1 MKTANLF
8 SRLSTK
14 ELTSPSQSPST
25 QGCLNALE
33 PSYTFISSGKETKQ
47 AVQELHRLSV
57 CGLDIETT
65 GLDPMLDEILL
76 IQLGTDEHVFVFDVK
91 GIGQEI
97 KYLSKIISSPYIVK
111 LGQNLGFE
119 WTFLEANG
127 LPLRGPLLDTLFAGQ
142 LLNLGLKY
150 GNTLDELVARHLG
163 KEMTE
168 KKELQLSFVD
178 HQGDFSKEQLMY
190 AARDVSVCFPLYRVL
205 IQKLRKAE
213 LTHIFRLECRALP
226 AFASMKVNGFLLD
239 VDYYKQLLAEQS
251 VQRDKAKADVIDIF
265 ARAGVLSKYTNPE
278 THKVMLEPEFHGKG
292 KNKIKGFNI
301 KSPKQLAPV
310 LRALGVPVENSLD
323 RKKVL
328 AWLAPDY
335 SIIREYLVFKDLDT
349 ACIQM
354 EKLIGHAEEH
364 SDHRIRANYRQLGT
378 DTGRVSCAGP
388 NLQNVKSGPEYRKG
402 FIASPGCVLII
413 ADYSQLELRIAAEC
427 SGDERML
434 SAYRDGIDFHTRTAA
449 LMNNIEEEQVTK
461 EQRRSAKTYNFGALF
476 GSGAKSM
483 RVQAADAGLFMTIEE
498 AQDKL
503 SQWKSAFPQLIAW
516 QRDQGNKTGPIFTL
530 MGRRRLVNSHSDK
543 YTARLNTQVQGTGGD
558 CMKAA
563 LTLLWENHLLN
574 RNQWKL
580 VANVHDETV
589 LEVPE
594 EDKDEAQIVL
604 KECME
609 SAAYGVM
616 IVDVPIVAD
625 AGYGNDWSA
634 K

>member
-1 MKTANLF
+1 MN
-8 SRLSTK
+8 
-14 ELTSPSQSPST
+14 ELMIPSQSPS
-25 QGCLNALE
+25 QESCCNALA
-33 PSYTFISSGKETKQ
+33 PSYSYITDGRETNK
-47 AVQELHRLSV
+47 AVQMLHKLQL
-57 CGLDIETT
+57 CGIDIETT
-65 GLDPMLDEILL
+65 GLDPINNDVLL

-91 GIGQEI
+91 AIGPDI
-97 KYLSKIISSPYIVK
+97 KSLGKIISCPYITK
-111 LGQNLGFE
+111 LGQNLSFE
-119 WTFLEANG
+119 WAFLEANG
-127 LPLRGPLLDTLFAGQ
+127 LPLRGTLLDTMFAGQ

-150 GNTLDELVARHLG
+150 GNSLGDLVARHLG
-163 KEMTE
+163 KEMEE
-168 KKELQLSFVD
+168 KKELQKSFVG
-178 HQGDFSKEQLMY
+178 HEGLFSREQITY

-205 IQKLRKAE
+205 LKKLRKAE

-226 AFASMKVNGFLLD
+226 AFASMKFNGFLLD
-239 VDYYKQLLAEQS
+239 VDYYKQLLAAQS
-251 VQRDKAKADVIDIF
+251 VERDKAKADIIDIF
-265 ARAGVLSKYTNPE
+265 ARAGVLSKYANPE
-278 THKVMLEPEFHGKG
+278 THKVMIEPEFHGKG

-301 KSPKQLAPV
+301 KSTQQLAPV
-310 LRALGVPVENSLD
+310 LKALGVPVEKSLD

-328 AWLAPDY
+328 AWLAPDF
-335 SIIREYLVFKDLDT
+335 SIIRKYLVFKDLDT
-349 ACIQM
+349 ACIQV

-427 SGDERML
+427 SGDERMR
-434 SAYRDGIDFHTRTAA
+434 SAYRDGVDFHTRTAA

-483 RVQAADAGLFMTIEE
+483 RVQAADAGLYMTIEE

-503 SQWKSAFPQLIAW
+503 DQWKSAFPQLIAW
-516 QRDQGNKTGPIFTL
+516 QRDQGNKSGPIFTL

-563 LTLLWENHLLN
+563 LTLLWEKYLSVNKS
-574 RNQWKL
+574 WKL

-609 SAAYGVM
+609 SAAYEVM
-616 IVDVPIVAD
+616 LVDVPIVAEP
-625 AGYGNDWSA
+625 GYGNDWSA